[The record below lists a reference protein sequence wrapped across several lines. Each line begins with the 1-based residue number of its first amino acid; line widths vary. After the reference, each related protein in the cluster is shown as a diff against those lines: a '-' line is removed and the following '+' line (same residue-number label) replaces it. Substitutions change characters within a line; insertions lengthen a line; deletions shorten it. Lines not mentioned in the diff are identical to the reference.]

1 MPTAATLGHGTL
13 FQIGNGMMSEI
24 FTTIGEVL
32 SVTGPNM
39 NMTPVDVTN
48 MDSANAIREYIAGL
62 RDSGEVT
69 VTVNFL
75 PDNTGQT
82 QVVTDYK
89 ARTKRNFK
97 ITWTDSTPAIWSFA
111 AFITNI
117 EPNAVVDD
125 RLQATLTMKLTG
137 DVTIA

>member
-13 FQIGNGMMSEI
+13 FQIGNGMMTET

-75 PDNTGQT
+75 PDNTAQT

-97 ITWTDSTPAIWSFA
+97 ITWTDSTPATWSFA

-125 RLQATLTMKLTG
+125 RLQASLTMKLTG